1 MICLVKI
8 IIKKESK
15 FSAISAIK
23 GFILLFLRS
32 VIEVGLATVR
42 KENYRLETFFFFLIK
57 LVMVGDP
64 VKKSKMADRRRQKIE
79 RQWVEM

>member
-1 MICLVKI
+1 MLGKKKKKARTKLYVFVICLIKI

-42 KENYRLETFFFFLIK
+42 KENYRLETFFFF
-57 LVMVGDP
+57 D
-64 VKKSKMADRRRQKIE
+64 
-79 RQWVEM
+79 